1 MTTTIPDKFT
11 ECYVAFLD
19 ILGVKAHVK
28 RSQEQPEL
36 YRNIV
41 AALVEAKNLSVF
53 RSEKR
58 DVQTGDLASWS
69 LQVQAFS
76 DCVVLFIPTES
87 QMLSWLL
94 ASIRRL
100 HDRMI
105 RLDVCL
111 RGAITV
117 GGMHWN
123 PQWSH
128 SPGEGEVTNRAGQT
142 AEMTPVAFGPGL
154 VAAYELE
161 NGCAVYPR
169 VLVANELYDRVEKL
183 GGKAGQAFPLANAG
197 KLIDFI
203 RQDFDGLWHID
214 LLNKDVSRRD
224 VVRQVTEHDDQGRA
238 VVRNEFDETTYEDR
252 LKEFGRF
259 VARNL
264 DLLPKEPVLAKY
276 QWCARYFNE
285 KARAA
290 GVNTIPI
297 FKDEV
302 PKGAIPLT
310 LTTRSQERT

>member
-1 MTTTIPDKFT
+1 MTTTIPDTFT

-53 RSEKR
+53 RSEKC
-58 DVQTGDLASWS
+58 DVQTGDVASWS

-128 SPGEGEVTNRAGQT
+128 TPGEGEVTNRDQRT
-142 AEMTPVAFGPGL
+142 AETTPVAFGPGL

-161 NGCAVYPR
+161 NSCAVYPR
-169 VLVANELYDRVEKL
+169 VLVANELYDRVETL
-183 GGKAGQAFPLANAG
+183 GGRAGRAFPLAHAG
-197 KLIDFI
+197 KVIDFI
-203 RQDFDGLWHID
+203 RQDFDGLWHLD
-214 LLNKDVSRRD
+214 LLNKDINRRD
-224 VVRQVTEHDDQGRA
+224 VIRQVTEQDDQGRV

-259 VARNL
+259 VVHNL
-264 DLLPKEPVLAKY
+264 DLRPKEPVVAKY
-276 QWCARYFNE
+276 QWCARYYNE

-297 FKDEV
+297 FKDEL

-310 LTTRSQERT
+310 IKTP